1 MEENK
6 IVELEDEAL
15 DEVSGGKRV
24 AAGGS
29 REKLPEKAGYVVY
42 KIGPNDT
49 LGKIARRYGTDAKKI
64 QACNP
69 TIKNINLIR
78 TGYYIYVPL

>member
-6 IVELEDEAL
+6 TVELQEEAL
-15 DEVSGGKRV
+15 DEVSGGRV

-49 LGKIARRYGTDAKKI
+49 LGKIARKYGTDARKI

-69 TIKNINLIR
+69 SIKNINLIR
-78 TGYYIYVPL
+78 TGYYIYIPV